1 MTPYQPLM
9 PNTSQLRRAVA
20 PILFACLS
28 ILGFHAGSAQAA
40 GCSGRVYWDS
50 DFHGEARRLRGNAS
64 YVVDRWNDQI
74 SSIAI
79 YSGVW
84 RFYRDA
90 GFEGDYLELGPGN
103 YSFQFGDAW
112 NDQISSVRCVRPTD

>member
-1 MTPYQPLM
+1 M
-9 PNTSQLRRAVA
+9 PNALTLRRAFA
-20 PILFACLS
+20 ATLFSALS
-28 ILGFHAGSAQAA
+28 VIGFHIESAQAA

-50 DFHGEARRLRGNAS
+50 NFRGEARHVRGNAS
-64 YVVDRWNDQI
+64 YVGDHWNDQI

-90 GFEGDYLELGPGN
+90 GFRGDYLELGPGN
-103 YSFQFGDAW
+103 YSFQAGDAW
-112 NDQISSVRCVRPTD
+112 NDQISSLRCVRPTY